1 MTTHRG
7 ITFRLTLVF
16 VVFASVLVAGGGM
29 LAYANG
35 RQQILDGIQSE
46 LAIAS
51 TDKQSALEE
60 WVRHLGMDVEAMS
73 RSPALVTA
81 VQDMLAAA
89 PGSTQTNAA
98 HEHVVGELS
107 VRVGGGQPYLR
118 WLVLDPHDGRVI
130 ADSDGQE
137 EGKYREDR
145 LYFVNGKAG
154 PFVQNVYYST
164 ALQAPAMTVSAP
176 VMTADGRLVG
186 VLAARI
192 DLQEMNAIIHRR
204 TGDRQ
209 TDDAYLVNT
218 SSLFV
223 TQPRLSTDPAILS
236 QGVHTE
242 AVRRCLEH
250 GSGVVLAD
258 DYRGIPAITSYTWLP
273 TRNMCLIVKV
283 DQAEAFAPVEAFGRS
298 VILAG
303 GIALL
308 AVAAIA
314 IGMAR
319 SIMTPLLRL
328 QEGALRFGRG
338 ELDVRL
344 PETGRDE
351 LGRQA
356 REFNHMAA
364 ALSSEQ
370 TQLLRR
376 LERMYGLS
384 SDLLCVIDFEG
395 RFVEV
400 NPAAGQVLGVGEG
413 ELLGT
418 PFLELVHP
426 ADMKDTRAALAS
438 LAEGRPVTG
447 FENRHRYT
455 DGSWRWLLWNAAA
468 DTRER
473 LIYAVGRDIT
483 ARKREEENLRRFAT
497 VVRDSNDAITIQD
510 FEGRIT
516 AWNHGAELMYGYG
529 EEEALLENIERLT
542 APGKVE
548 EQKDFTRRLVAGE
561 AITSF
566 ETQRVTK
573 DGRVL
578 DIWLTVTKLMD
589 DAGKSIGIASTERDI
604 TARKRTE
611 QEIHKLNEELEQRIV
626 ERTAQVERRN
636 RELLAL
642 YQISRATAASLD
654 LEKTLDSAVEATVKA
669 LDVEVGGIYLLEP
682 DGEML
687 RLRAHRGIS
696 EETAKNLEWVKLGE
710 GMSGRAAVEKKPLV
724 LDLQDYPSERLAP
737 YIAQENLRF
746 SVSVPL
752 LSGGQAVGAI
762 NLSTRRVRAFPPEEM
777 ALLTAIGQQL
787 GSAVQNARLYE
798 GVQREL
804 AERQRTEQHLRE
816 STAQLEA
823 ANQELEAFSYSVSH
837 DLRAPLRA
845 IDGFSRIVLDE
856 HAPALAPEAQRYLH
870 LVQDNTQQMGRLV
883 DDLLAFSRLSR
894 QPMAKQPVDPADL
907 VHAALQ
913 DLHAE
918 QAGRQIDLVIR
929 DLPTCQADP
938 GLLKQVWVN
947 LLSNALKFTR
957 RRERAVIEVGAYEED
972 THPVYY
978 VKDNGVGFDIRYV
991 GKLFG
996 VFQRLHRSEEYEGTG
1011 VGLAIVQRII
1021 HRHGGRVW
1029 AEAKVDQGATFSFM
1043 LERGTGNDEGHGGD
1057 PAGRGQSE

>member
-319 SIMTPLLRL
+319 SITTPLLRL

-356 REFNHMAA
+356 CEFNHMAA

-483 ARKREEENLRRFAT
+483 ARKR
-497 VVRDSNDAITIQD
+497 
-510 FEGRIT
+510 
-516 AWNHGAELMYGYG
+516 
-529 EEEALLENIERLT
+529 
-542 APGKVE
+542 
-548 EQKDFTRRLVAGE
+548 
-561 AITSF
+561 
-566 ETQRVTK
+566 
-573 DGRVL
+573 
-578 DIWLTVTKLMD
+578 
-589 DAGKSIGIASTERDI
+589 
-604 TARKRTE
+604 TE

-642 YQISRATAASLD
+642 DQISRATAASLD